1 MINFTGI
8 VVTCNEAMRL
18 RDCLNSLSFCE
29 QLIVIDLGS
38 SDASVKIAKEFGA
51 EVYHYEKIPV
61 VEKIHE
67 MAVNNYARNE
77 WFIRID
83 PDEVLPPNLKE
94 KLEFMIKKEPD
105 LGTIRIPWQFY
116 VKGKPLYGTIW
127 GKDNSKPVVL
137 HKSRIKFNPYVHA
150 ATSLLKGYRE
160 STLPRNN
167 DCYIRHYWV
176 DSYRQMVQ
184 KHWIYLG
191 KEGESRYSRGE
202 RFSVHRLF
210 SATLIAFKH
219 NLISCNGYR
228 NVTGI
233 FLSLF
238 YSWYVLMGIL
248 SLRQYQKDVQIK
260 QNSSQDNRSV

>member
-8 VVTCNEAMRL
+8 VVLWNEARRL

-29 QLIVIDLGS
+29 QLIVIDSGS
-38 SDASVKIAKEFGA
+38 SDASIKIAKEFGA
-51 EVYHYEKIPV
+51 EVYHYEKVPV

-94 KLEFMIKKEPD
+94 KLEFLINKEPD

-116 VKGKPLYGTIW
+116 VKGKPLYETIW
-127 GKDNSKPVVL
+127 GKNNSKPVVL
-137 HKSRIKFNPYVHA
+137 NKSRIKFNPYVHG

-167 DCYIRHYWV
+167 DCYIQHYWV
-176 DSYRQMVQ
+176 DSYREMVQ
-184 KHWIYLG
+184 KHWIYIG
-191 KEGESRYSRGE
+191 KEGEARYSRGE
-202 RFSVHRLF
+202 RFSVYKLI
-210 SATLIAFKH
+210 SATISAFKH
-219 NLISCNGYR
+219 SLITCNGYR
-228 NVTGI
+228 NFTGI
-233 FLSLF
+233 FLSFF

-248 SLRQYQKDVQIK
+248 SLWQYQKVQKK
-260 QNSSQDNRSV
+260 QNTT